1 MCACMYACMYAHC
14 CACLR
19 PDEVRGGHQ
28 ISLNWSYIEMVGSHQ
43 HCGASIASTLDFQP
57 FSSRTAL
64 ITVTSVS
71 RL

>member
-1 MCACMYACMYAHC
+1 MYVCMYAHC

-19 PDEVRGGHQ
+19 PDEVRRGHQ

-43 HCGASIASTLDFQP
+43 HCGASIASMLGFQP

-64 ITVTSVS
+64 IIVTSVS

>member
-19 PDEVRGGHQ
+19 PDEVRRGHQ
-28 ISLNWSYIEMVGSHQ
+28 IFLNQIFWSYIEMAQ

-64 ITVTSVS
+64 IMVTSVS